1 MNVLGICGSLRQG
14 SHNMMAL
21 RVAQKLAPQ
30 GMRIDIADISRIPMY
45 NDDVRAAGEPAAVAE
60 LKAQVRAADA
70 LLIVSPEYNFSVP
83 GVLKNTLDWMSR
95 PPEPPFDG
103 KAVAI
108 MGASTGPVGT
118 ARGQYDLRKILV
130 YMNTFTV
137 NKPEVFIGNAQ
148 TKFNA
153 QGELADETTAKFIGD
168 LLLSLQKLKTRIG

>member
-1 MNVLGICGSLRQG
+1 MKVLGISGSLRKA
-14 SHNMMAL
+14 SYNSMAL
-21 RVAQKLAPQ
+21 RAAQKLAPE
-30 GMRIDIADISRIPMY
+30 GMSVEIADISTIPLY
-45 NDDVRAAGEPAAVAE
+45 NDDVRAAGEPAEVAA

-70 LLIVSPEYNFSVP
+70 LLIVMPEYNFSVP
-83 GVLKNTLDWMSR
+83 GVLKNVLDWMSR

-103 KAVAI
+103 KPVAI
-108 MGASTGPVGT
+108 MGASQGPVGT

-153 QGELADETTAKFIGD
+153 QGELTDEATAKFITD
-168 LLLSLQKLKTRIG
+168 LLVSLQNLKKRLG